1 MKNTSRKTALTQTT
15 EEYASRSSIHGI
27 SYIFDRDLSIV
38 DRLLWL
44 FLVIA
49 FAGVAAALTWNLWI
63 QWRNEQVNAFM
74 YKIFNSRLNHSSIFQ
89 ALLITLNHTTEYS
102 IEIF

>member
-49 FAGVAAALTWNLWI
+49 FASVAAALTWNLWI

-74 YKIFNSRLNHSSIFQ
+74 
-89 ALLITLNHTTEYS
+89 
-102 IEIF
+102 

>member
-49 FAGVAAALTWNLWI
+49 FASVAAALTWNLWI
-63 QWRNEQVNAFM
+63 QWRNEQVITFM
-74 YKIFNSRLNHSSIFQ
+74 YKRQ
-89 ALLITLNHTTEYS
+89 K
-102 IEIF
+102 